1 MNRHPLL
8 AENENKQINVGLSL
22 LLCLSMFATWQMGI
36 MLFSGKTLS
45 IGAKTPIP
53 FALDS
58 NVITA
63 LVAAGFIADILFLI
77 FLQRHSVMAARLSIS
92 IALLSALMFYLPLP
106 PHMAV
111 MLFYIQAFCCVF
123 LMGSLIAVIVNL
135 LTEKAAIE
143 EVIISLISSGC
154 LIAVLQNDVIPI
166 SFGVFR
172 GFTIVA
178 LVMLLLFFCKMPKN
192 TWPKYAKKTDGLV
205 KPKAF
210 MVQLF
215 ALIGFSSV
223 ITLFGSAVAYSV
235 DHGIS
240 VYYLSSAVG
249 GIILAALWKRFHI
262 IPLKSASVMIAVGAL
277 GFLLAIASLYA
288 QELSLPAC
296 ALLGVGGISGM
307 SSYLG
312 VVMAKQYPSRFITPG
327 IIGLGFAASLVQAV
341 LLYAL
346 RDNLT
351 MLYVVYLVIAVALVI
366 LYLLLEPY
374 LGYSLR
380 CRTLEDLIGVIAEE
394 TDEAAVP
401 EPVTVLAT
409 VSGADNISKIEAE
422 PEAEQTEGKD
432 SPHALRMR
440 TLLQH
445 TLSPLTR
452 REYQLA
458 DCIMRGQRRSEIAEE
473 MGVKP
478 ETVTKYTNQLYNKF
492 GIHRRQDLFRLAEQL
507 DREWLEKEQL

>member
-63 LVAAGFIADILFLI
+63 LVAAGFIAGILFLI

-178 LVMLLLFFCKMPKN
+178 LVMLLLFF
-192 TWPKYAKKTDGLV
+192 AKCQKTLGRNMRK
-205 KPKAF
+205 KPT
-210 MVQLF
+210 V
-215 ALIGFSSV
+215 
-223 ITLFGSAVAYSV
+223 
-235 DHGIS
+235 
-240 VYYLSSAVG
+240 LSSQKH
-249 GIILAALWKRFHI
+249 LWF
-262 IPLKSASVMIAVGAL
+262 S
-277 GFLLAIASLYA
+277 F
-288 QELSLPAC
+288 
-296 ALLGVGGISGM
+296 
-307 SSYLG
+307 
-312 VVMAKQYPSRFITPG
+312 
-327 IIGLGFAASLVQAV
+327 
-341 LLYAL
+341 
-346 RDNLT
+346 
-351 MLYVVYLVIAVALVI
+351 
-366 LYLLLEPY
+366 
-374 LGYSLR
+374 
-380 CRTLEDLIGVIAEE
+380 
-394 TDEAAVP
+394 
-401 EPVTVLAT
+401 
-409 VSGADNISKIEAE
+409 
-422 PEAEQTEGKD
+422 
-432 SPHALRMR
+432 SP
-440 TLLQH
+440 
-445 TLSPLTR
+445 
-452 REYQLA
+452 
-458 DCIMRGQRRSEIAEE
+458 
-473 MGVKP
+473 
-478 ETVTKYTNQLYNKF
+478 
-492 GIHRRQDLFRLAEQL
+492 
-507 DREWLEKEQL
+507 